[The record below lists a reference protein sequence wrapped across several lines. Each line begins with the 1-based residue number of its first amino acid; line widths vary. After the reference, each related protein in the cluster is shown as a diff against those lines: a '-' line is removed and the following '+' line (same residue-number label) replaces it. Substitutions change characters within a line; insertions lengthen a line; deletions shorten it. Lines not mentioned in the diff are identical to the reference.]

1 MENLDLLAPSQ
12 NHSGLD
18 QVIVYKC
25 NLIIIFSQN
34 LKAERLKKKFSQVQG
49 LREKKSALI
58 D

>member
-12 NHSGLD
+12 NLSGLD

-25 NLIIIFSQN
+25 NLIIIFFQN
-34 LKAERLKKKFSQVQG
+34 LKAERQKKKSFPKFKACVKNISF
-49 LREKKSALI
+49 